1 MSRLYTYVKNQYL
14 LGGFS
19 ASDLEILVSRGVI
32 TEAERLEILALKKQT
47 TGTLSAT
54 NGRPSGVLFF

>member
-32 TEAERLEILALKKQT
+32 TDAERLEILSLKK
-47 TGTLSAT
+47 
-54 NGRPSGVLFF
+54 